1 MVDKESIFLD
11 VIGKN
16 KQIIYKV
23 CYMYAVDEDHLKD
36 LYQEILINLWQ
47 GLDSFRGDAQISTWI
62 YRMSINT
69 CVTQYRRNKQKV
81 ETQSLEILV
90 NVPSEDDNRLENL
103 KAMYRLINRLNR
115 IEKAIIL
122 MWLDEKTYDEIAEV
136 TGLSRNNVASR
147 LRRIKAKL
155 VEYGKE

>member
-103 KAMYRLINRLNR
+103 KAMY
-115 IEKAIIL
+115 
-122 MWLDEKTYDEIAEV
+122 
-136 TGLSRNNVASR
+136 
-147 LRRIKAKL
+147 
-155 VEYGKE
+155 